1 MSCPPIPAN
10 KSAASRSII
19 RYTVLSA
26 GLAERHKD
34 KLFCQKDNNSR
45 LKFRKMF
52 KFARVIYL
60 EFMGKTQ
67 DITNII
73 ELDYKEIL
81 LRTVAVI
88 DNARSMMAQKICSL
102 ATNCYWGI
110 GKILFEQKLDS
121 KYGDSVVRHLSE
133 DLKDRYPSMGFSP
146 RQLWNM
152 KKFYVRYMSCDEK
165 LLRSVA
171 VLPWSQNLLILNK
184 NLDDE
189 QTIYYATESISKG
202 WNRGL
207 LLNAIKMNAYLTA
220 KPVLLD
226 NNFSATL
233 PAVQA
238 QYANEVFHD
247 GYNLGF
253 LGVTQPILELELER
267 RLVEKIKRF
276 LLELGKGFTF
286 IGNQYELDF
295 NGRTSKVDL
304 LFFHRGLRS
313 LVAIDLKIGKFIP
326 EYVGKMNYYLSL
338 LDRLERGE
346 GENPSIGIILC
357 AEKDHVDVEL
367 ALEGM
372 TKPIGVAD
380 YQLIIPKEALQKLI
394 SEEIKSFEDMGKE

>member
-1 MSCPPIPAN
+1 
-10 KSAASRSII
+10 
-19 RYTVLSA
+19 
-26 GLAERHKD
+26 
-34 KLFCQKDNNSR
+34 
-45 LKFRKMF
+45 MF
-52 KFARVIYL
+52 KFAELIYFD
-60 EFMGKTQ
+60 FMGEIQ

-88 DNARSMMAQKICSL
+88 DNARSLMAQKICSL

-152 KKFYVRYMSCDEK
+152 KKFYVRYMSCNEK
-165 LLRSVA
+165 LLRTVA
-171 VLPWSQNLLILNK
+171 VLPWSQNLLILSK
-184 NLDDE
+184 DLDDE

-202 WNRGL
+202 WNRDL
-207 LLNAIKMNAYLTA
+207 LLNAIKMNTYLTA

-226 NNFSATL
+226 NNFSSTL

-238 QYANEVFHD
+238 QYANEVFRD

-267 RLVEKIKRF
+267 RLIEKIKRF

-304 LFFHRGLRS
+304 LFFHRGLRC

-326 EYVGKMNYYLSL
+326 EYAGKMNYYLSL
-338 LDRLERGE
+338 LDRLEREE

-380 YQLIIPKEALQKLI
+380 YQLIIPKEELQKLI
-394 SEEIKSFEDMGKE
+394 SEEIKSFEDSDK

>member
-1 MSCPPIPAN
+1 
-10 KSAASRSII
+10 
-19 RYTVLSA
+19 
-26 GLAERHKD
+26 
-34 KLFCQKDNNSR
+34 
-45 LKFRKMF
+45 MF
-52 KFARVIYL
+52 KFAELIYFD
-60 EFMGKTQ
+60 FMEKTQ
-67 DITNII
+67 DITNIV

-88 DNARSMMAQKICSL
+88 DSARSLMAQKICSL

-152 KKFYVRYMSCDEK
+152 KKFYVRYLSCDEK
-165 LLRSVA
+165 LLRTVA
-171 VLPWSQNLLILNK
+171 VLPWSQNLLILSK
-184 NLDDE
+184 DLDDE

-202 WNRGL
+202 WNRDL
-207 LLNAIKMNAYLTA
+207 LLNAIKMNTYLTA

-226 NNFSATL
+226 NNFSSTL

-238 QYANEVFHD
+238 QYANAVFRD

-304 LFFHRGLRS
+304 LFFHRGLRC

-326 EYVGKMNYYLSL
+326 EYAGKMNYYLSL

-394 SEEIKSFEDMGKE
+394 SEEIKSFEDSDK